1 SRKYLC
7 HSHKNLLSAKIT
19 VLFMSQEGKMIDAR
33 IIQALTSSDADKRK
47 KAVAYLAKSLDRDA
61 LPHLAR
67 VSASDKD
74 PQIRELAKKATAY
87 IEKNAPQPEP
97 AYDDDESYDDEPVY
111 ADDDDDDDVYAKSSP
126 SRYSSLYDDD
136 DDDDTDEEADDDEI
150 DVPLPADIQVSAVA
164 EERAKSYVNQ
174 AIDWSER
181 GNSGKAVDMLKQGFK
196 LNPHLFYESY
206 SMGVAQNITGM
217 TKGDTQRLLMP
228 SERDLKRMGKDSK
241 SAKEP
246 AKLNIFQQFFA
257 LVIFLGATA
266 TLISFFAMPWIDF
279 SDLPIVPDPSFPE
292 AQTLG
297 QQVDATQALFDAQFA
312 PLEGMINQIGGET
325 AALLRRFMDALR
337 SVRVTTTGM
346 DVMLLV
352 IGAQNALDAFGF
364 SGIYDVL
371 FDVIENPLMRD
382 TIIESSREYI
392 TNLGLDPNNTSPEQL
407 GVAIRGAL
415 DATKYVATSPDYSVI
430 AVPVVASIA
439 FLLGLLLF
447 MNPSNSI
454 WVLNIL
460 IGLVGVGACAYFYT
474 TGFDLM
480 LRGDANSATSVSI
493 MAGGNVSLPEDMSF
507 IGIGF
512 WVSMGGMIAVAIAP
526 FLGLLFAPA
535 KKTE

>member
-1 SRKYLC
+1 
-7 HSHKNLLSAKIT
+7 
-19 VLFMSQEGKMIDAR
+19 MIDAR
-33 IIQALTSSDADKRK
+33 ITQALTSSDPDKRK

-97 AYDDDESYDDEPVY
+97 AYDDDDDDIFADEPTYAY
-111 ADDDDDDDVYAKSSP
+111 ADEEDDDDVYTPS
-126 SRYSSLYDDD
+126 SRYSTLYDDD
-136 DDDDTDEEADDDEI
+136 DNEEEADEDEI

-181 GNSGKAVDMLKQGFK
+181 GNPSKALDMLTQGFK
-196 LNPHLFYESY
+196 LNPRLFYESY

-217 TKGDTQRLLMP
+217 NKRDTQRLLMP
-228 SERDLKRMGKDSK
+228 SARDLKRMGISKDDKARS
-241 SAKEP
+241 EP
-246 AKLNIFQQFFA
+246 TKLNIFQQFFA
-257 LVIFLGATA
+257 LVVFLGATA
-266 TLISFFAMPWIDF
+266 TLISFFVMPWVDF
-279 SDLPIVPDPSFPE
+279 SDLPVPPDPSFPQ
-292 AQTLG
+292 AMTLG
-297 QQVDATQALFDAQFA
+297 AQLDASQTMLETQFA
-312 PLEGMINQIGGET
+312 PLESMINQVGGEIGS
-325 AALLRRFMDALR
+325 LLRRLIDALQ
-337 SVRVTTTGM
+337 SIRVTTTGM

-352 IGAQNALDAFGF
+352 IGAQNGLDAFGF
-364 SGIYDVL
+364 GGIYAVL
-371 FDVIENPLMRD
+371 FDALESPTMRD
-382 TIIESSREYI
+382 TVIESTREF
-392 TNLGLDPNNTSPEQL
+392 TANLGLDPNNTTPEQL
-407 GVAIRGAL
+407 RVALRAAL
-415 DATKYVATSPDYSVI
+415 DLTRYSATAPDYSVI

-439 FLLGLLLF
+439 FLLSLLLF
-447 MNPSNSI
+447 MNPSNTI

-493 MAGGNVSLPEDMSF
+493 MAGGNVALPEDMSF
-507 IGIGF
+507 IGLGF